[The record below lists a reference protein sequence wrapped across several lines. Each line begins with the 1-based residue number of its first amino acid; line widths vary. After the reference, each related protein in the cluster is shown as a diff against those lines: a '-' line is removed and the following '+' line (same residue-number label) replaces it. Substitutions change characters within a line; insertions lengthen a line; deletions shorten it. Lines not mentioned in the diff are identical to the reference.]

1 MRTGIYSFCTP
12 KWPLKKWWLTM
23 NIHGTFFQ
31 ANRTRFFF
39 PPGGII
45 LLHVSVVLVI
55 LHVLLVTF
63 LFIEAYSLWLLLGI
77 EPGDIWIT
85 ISWWAFLFTIKTSSG
100 PKWSEH
106 PNLHVD
112 LFNIMYIYI
121 YLHSIIVYIYI
132 YISMHCIYICVSLL
146 IDLDARHSGNLT

>member
-1 MRTGIYSFCTP
+1 
-12 KWPLKKWWLTM
+12 M

-39 PPGGII
+39 SLGVII

-85 ISWWAFLFTIKTSSG
+85 ISW
-100 PKWSEH
+100 
-106 PNLHVD
+106 
-112 LFNIMYIYI
+112 
-121 YLHSIIVYIYI
+121 
-132 YISMHCIYICVSLL
+132 
-146 IDLDARHSGNLT
+146 